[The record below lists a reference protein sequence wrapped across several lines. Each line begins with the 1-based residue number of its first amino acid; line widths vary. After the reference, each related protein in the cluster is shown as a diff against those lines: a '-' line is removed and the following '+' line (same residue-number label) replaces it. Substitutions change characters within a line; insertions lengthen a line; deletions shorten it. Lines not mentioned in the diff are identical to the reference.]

1 VEISYSYRFRQSLL
15 IDPYLLWTTTRYVR
29 AARHEIHFPH
39 DRVEC
44 TYQDT
49 SFAPLLVPDAGCRPG
64 RLVYNS
70 RNGELLFPGSAFIF
84 LLRRKGFIEC
94 TAAPRKSE
102 AVSS

>member
-70 RNGELLFPGSAFIF
+70 RNGELLFPGSAA
-84 LLRRKGFIEC
+84 KGSSN
-94 TAAPRKSE
+94 APQHRENLKL
-102 AVSS
+102 